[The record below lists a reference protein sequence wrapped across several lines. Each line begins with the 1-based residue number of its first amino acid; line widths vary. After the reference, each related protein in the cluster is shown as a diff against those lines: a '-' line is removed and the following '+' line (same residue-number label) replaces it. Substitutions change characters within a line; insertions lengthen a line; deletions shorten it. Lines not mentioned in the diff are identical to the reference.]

1 MDVARPAAAPAHQ
14 DQVALA
20 DLAIERL
27 GRQPVREPAREVVAR
42 VPRGAGGLA
51 RGGEQLVRR
60 GQLIALRIEQRPEQV
75 LQALAER
82 PDERGYGDV
91 AAVGRTYVP
100 AARER
105 ERVAEGALVV
115 RVQAAARFQRGAGEL
130 HLHLQQRADLREAL
144 GEERH
149 GEGRIY
155 AASST
160 RRNAART
167 DCVSRS

>member
-1 MDVARPAAAPAHQ
+1 LGVARPVAAPAPQ
-14 DQVALA
+14 ERVALA

-91 AAVGRTYVP
+91 TAVGRTHVA
-100 AARER
+100 AARGR
-105 ERVAEGALVV
+105 ERVARGGPAV
-115 RVQAAARFQRGAGEL
+115 RR
-130 HLHLQQRADLREAL
+130 
-144 GEERH
+144 
-149 GEGRIY
+149 
-155 AASST
+155 
-160 RRNAART
+160 
-167 DCVSRS
+167 